1 MGMRKIDLMYHRE
14 SSIAVVHV
22 YIGVKLLT
30 FFKDNAGVEV
40 LLIPWMDVHQS
51 MNKENVKIH
60 THIYNLE
67 ICLKMVKISSHK
79 LYITLN
85 LDGHEKMH

>member
-22 YIGVKLLT
+22 YIGVKLLL

-51 MNKENVKIH
+51 MNKENV
-60 THIYNLE
+60 
-67 ICLKMVKISSHK
+67 
-79 LYITLN
+79 
-85 LDGHEKMH
+85 

>member
-14 SSIAVVHV
+14 GSIAVVHV

-51 MNKENVKIH
+51 LNKENV
-60 THIYNLE
+60 
-67 ICLKMVKISSHK
+67 
-79 LYITLN
+79 
-85 LDGHEKMH
+85 